1 MGFSQQQ
8 KTTQIQTQRMS
19 QKQIQSLKL
28 LSMDAE
34 DLRQEIL
41 SQVEKNPALEIVSDN
56 FPNGVKSARY
66 RNSFERGLRSG
77 FSSASGEE
85 KSDAFQEILES
96 RADERKS
103 LFSHLTEQ
111 VNVMDL
117 DGEKRSLCQKI
128 IGNLDSRGFYI
139 LAPSSLLDRA
149 AGQDQ
154 KLLDECIG
162 IVQSLDPPGICAE
175 NAEKSLL
182 LQARLKGNAPKLA
195 LFFLDG
201 RLAFLDPPQAP
212 KILEKIQ
219 GFLARQKK
227 LSFSNEDYSFLKE
240 ADEAAVLKAL
250 SFIKALDPFPA
261 RDFSQEASNYVFPD
275 IYVESAE
282 GEGEG
287 ASSAQAS
294 FNVRVSNMALPK
306 VRVSAEFDSS
316 KKNSAFAKAAIR
328 QAKSFLESLD
338 FRESAIA
345 QAAGAIVQRQIEF
358 FKKGPGN
365 LLPLR
370 QKDLAAMIG
379 VHESTVSRM
388 ASSKYLQCQWGIFP
402 VKYFFTSAVGDISK
416 ESVLRQIH
424 EILDKSPKKKLSD
437 QKICDALAERGIK
450 IARRTV
456 AKYRAQM
463 NIRPSY
469 SR

>member
-1 MGFSQQQ
+1 
-8 KTTQIQTQRMS
+8 
-19 QKQIQSLKL
+19 
-28 LSMDAE
+28 
-34 DLRQEIL
+34 
-41 SQVEKNPALEIVSDN
+41 
-56 FPNGVKSARY
+56 
-66 RNSFERGLRSG
+66 
-77 FSSASGEE
+77 
-85 KSDAFQEILES
+85 
-96 RADERKS
+96 
-103 LFSHLTEQ
+103 
-111 VNVMDL
+111 
-117 DGEKRSLCQKI
+117 
-128 IGNLDSRGFYI
+128 
-139 LAPSSLLDRA
+139 
-149 AGQDQ
+149 
-154 KLLDECIG
+154 
-162 IVQSLDPPGICAE
+162 
-175 NAEKSLL
+175 
-182 LQARLKGNAPKLA
+182 
-195 LFFLDG
+195 
-201 RLAFLDPPQAP
+201 
-212 KILEKIQ
+212 
-219 GFLARQKK
+219 
-227 LSFSNEDYSFLKE
+227 
-240 ADEAAVLKAL
+240 
-250 SFIKALDPFPA
+250 
-261 RDFSQEASNYVFPD
+261 
-275 IYVESAE
+275 
-282 GEGEG
+282 
-287 ASSAQAS
+287 
-294 FNVRVSNMALPK
+294 MALPK

-358 FKKGPGN
+358 FRKGPGN

-424 EILDKSPKKKLSD
+424 EILDKSPQKKLSD